1 MSKDAPPAKPIV
13 RIKPT
18 TLPIFLGCKREYHRW
33 KKDWES
39 LQRQGEPSGSAE
51 VKKIQ
56 LLDSVD
62 DKIGKDI
69 RLSTYNTAEDMFRVI
84 DNRYG
89 NKSTIAIEILEE
101 LERIPP
107 ARGSQPRRVIN
118 LIQAVEKSLA
128 DLPELGN
135 SGAIKN
141 PLIIKSIESK
151 LPDFV
156 KRDWLAFMVNSSNNV
171 TTDNHFDMLLK
182 FLKNQEEI
190 LERLDQLRVVEKME
204 KPEREKKYERNA
216 STRTTKKGGLED
228 VCVV

>member
-1 MSKDAPPAKPIV
+1 M
-13 RIKPT
+13 
-18 TLPIFLGCKREYHRW
+18 
-33 KKDWES
+33 
-39 LQRQGEPSGSAE
+39 
-51 VKKIQ
+51 
-56 LLDSVD
+56 D
-62 DKIGKDI
+62 DKIEKDI
-69 RLSTYNTAEDMFRVI
+69 RLSTYNTAEDMFRVM

-107 ARGSQPRRVIN
+107 ARGSQPRRVID

-128 DLPELGN
+128 DLTELGN

-156 KRDWLAFMVNSSNNV
+156 KRLWLAFMVNSSNNV

-190 LERLDQLRVVEKME
+190 LERLNQLRVGVH
-204 KPEREKKYERNA
+204 
-216 STRTTKKGGLED
+216 LE
-228 VCVV
+228 CAYIS